1 MCDETVGFDVVKSL
15 SLDPASSSWESK
27 EMEAFKSEN
36 RKRVLPTWMTAQVSG
51 KRAAQV
57 KTPKWRPGT
66 VPAAAARFPAVRTV
80 YCVNEAEIVDVALAI
95 LIEED
100 RKRKAVGA
108 ATSGRR

>member
-1 MCDETVGFDVVKSL
+1 
-15 SLDPASSSWESK
+15 
-27 EMEAFKSEN
+27 MEALKSEN

-57 KTPKWRPGT
+57 KTLERPAT

-80 YCVNEAEIVDVALAI
+80 YCVNEAETVDVALGI